1 MINTILDN
9 FKDKFFTVTFIK
21 KDKTIR
27 TINGRLGV
35 KKYLKGGDCKLDQ
48 GKFLIVYSVQDAG
61 YRAINKSAI
70 LSIKA
75 QNLSIY
81 NRDLKNAI

>member
-1 MINTILDN
+1 MLSKILDN
-9 FKDKFFTVTFIK
+9 FNDKFFTVTFIK

-35 KKYLKGGDCKLDQ
+35 KKYLKGGECKLNQD
-48 GKFLIVYSVQDAG
+48 KFLIVYSVQDAG
-61 YRAINKSAI
+61 YRAINKSNI

-75 QNLSIY
+75 KNLSIY